1 MGLHRRTSF
10 RFKYTTVIDEPGL
23 ASVLKSQFRTASR
36 KEIDDA
42 VQDVLLLQLL
52 EADDIGVAWEDAMQD
67 PEHTCVTVFGCAG
80 RRDS

>member
-1 MGLHRRTSF
+1 M
-10 RFKYTTVIDEPGL
+10 IDRPEL
-23 ASVLKSQFRTASR
+23 ASVLTSHFRTASC

-42 VQDVLLLQLL
+42 VQDVLPLQLL